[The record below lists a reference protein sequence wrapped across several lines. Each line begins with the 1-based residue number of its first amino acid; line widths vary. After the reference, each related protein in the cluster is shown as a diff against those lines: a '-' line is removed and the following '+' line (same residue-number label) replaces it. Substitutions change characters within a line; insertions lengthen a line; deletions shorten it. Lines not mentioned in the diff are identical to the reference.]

1 VGVPTVLLRRSLPA
15 EFLPYFVPETRLS
28 PRNARRLLSIEGETP
43 NYSGCHS
50 ARDASKIPRYYV
62 TPGVGHDPPVAAVVQ
77 TSRNRSVML
86 HCSKAAP

>member
-1 VGVPTVLLRRSLPA
+1 MFRQDGLDLPVREHPGRGDRTLAPLAPRRVIALFRPR
-15 EFLPYFVPETRLS
+15 TRLS

-62 TPGVGHDPPVAAVVQ
+62 TPGVGHHRPVIAW
-77 TSRNRSVML
+77 L
-86 HCSKAAP
+86 